1 MPQASSAAAALS
13 SSRARSRS
21 TPYVGAASSS
31 SAAAAAPA
39 DRPDAPTDQRRR
51 GPIPSRIKNQEVLEE
66 LKRAKDNGV
75 LQGAGL
81 AAYNELDQRRQ
92 TLIDQGIYTISP
104 SRYKEY
110 KAIFTKYVFDVKP
123 PEAS

>member
-1 MPQASSAAAALS
+1 M
-13 SSRARSRS
+13 
-21 TPYVGAASSS
+21 GAASSS

-39 DRPDAPTDQRRR
+39 DRPDVPTAQNSR

-66 LKRAKDNGV
+66 LKRAKANGV

-81 AAYNELDQRRQ
+81 ATYNELDQRRQ
-92 TLIDQGIYTISP
+92 TLIDQGIYTISA

-110 KAIFTKYVFDVKP
+110 KAIFKKYVYGEKP